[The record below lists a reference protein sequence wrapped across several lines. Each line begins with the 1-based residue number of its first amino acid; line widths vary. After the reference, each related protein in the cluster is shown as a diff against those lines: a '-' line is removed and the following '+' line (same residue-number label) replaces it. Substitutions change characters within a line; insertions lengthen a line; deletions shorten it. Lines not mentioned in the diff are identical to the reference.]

1 MQLPDWDSTA
11 TQYRPWVTD
20 LYTAAGDID
29 ISRGRGATWDEAL
42 FFGALLHLRVAYR
55 TSRPRQIAVKAR
67 EIESWLFPNGRMS
80 NPGRDWRKLP
90 EALRRVDQMRIHL
103 PAINADVRVVAIDS
117 IPRTRDGYVSFRLM
131 IPTDAAHGPRIDW
144 QTLVR
149 YRARSGPAYRA
160 YLASQVIL
168 DRTARRGRPV
178 TYTARDLAS
187 IIAITDPHRAVEA
200 FRQLHEDSI
209 IELVQERRGQ
219 SHTFRIYGTATT

>member
-1 MQLPDWDSTA
+1 MAL
-11 TQYRPWVTD
+11 
-20 LYTAAGDID
+20 
-29 ISRGRGATWDEAL
+29 TWDEAL

-200 FRQLHEDSI
+200 VPPTPRRQHHRTRPRTTRTIPHVPHLRNRHH
-209 IELVQERRGQ
+209 LTARGRVSAGNGGRNVGLILGCWLSAQ
-219 SHTFRIYGTATT
+219 VRPA